1 MPNRR
6 SPAVMN
12 VNARRVD
19 VSTEGMRLSIRVDC
33 VVRTDRVSPHHRIR
47 AIGGRGQNGEPW
59 RLSEEAA
66 IAAIEGDRASFY
78 IERPKGHRIDLVV
91 GQGLGK
97 TFLKAEPDHESP
109 DTLLALPD
117 CS

>member
-1 MPNRR
+1 MEEPGRLT
-6 SPAVMN
+6 SPE
-12 VNARRVD
+12 
-19 VSTEGMRLSIRVDC
+19 TMRQSLRVDC

-47 AIGGRGQNGEPW
+47 AIGGQSRDGQRW

-66 IAAIEGDRASFY
+66 IAAIENERAGFFV
-78 IERPKGHRIDLVV
+78 EWPRGRRIDLVV

-97 TFLKAEPDHESP
+97 TFLKTESDGESP
-109 DTLLALPD
+109 ERLLALPD

>member
-1 MPNRR
+1 ME
-6 SPAVMN
+6 
-12 VNARRVD
+12 ARRPAA
-19 VSTEGMRLSIRVDC
+19 SGTMRQSIRVEC

-47 AIGGRGQNGEPW
+47 AIGGRSREGEPW

-66 IAAIEGDRASFY
+66 VAAIENERAVFY
-78 IERPKGHRIDLVV
+78 VEWPKGHRLDLVV

-97 TFLKAEPDHESP
+97 PYLKAERDGESP
-109 DTLLALPD
+109 DTLLGLPD